1 MAQSLSGERHGG
13 LGRAASGFPLVA
25 LAAALWGTDAL
36 FRRGLALEL
45 PAAAVVFAEHS
56 VLVLLTLPLLVKAVP
71 ALRRFGWRDWLSIVL
86 IGFGASAT
94 ATILFTLSFA
104 YGDPTT
110 PLLLQKLQPLI
121 AVAGARLVLGE
132 RLMPRY
138 GLYFLLAVG
147 GAYLITFSDPL
158 SVSISQVTPALLAV
172 GAASLW
178 AMGTVLGRRLTAHVE
193 FGPLVALRVA
203 FGLPASAVILLALHG
218 PAGLTV
224 YRAGDASA
232 LLLLALIPGL
242 LSLLVYYRGLARTPA
257 AAATLAELAF
267 PLSAVVV
274 NYVAFGEAL
283 TATQWLGIGVLAG
296 TITVMG
302 VVGQRGAE
310 TMGVELPEPDGRLEP
325 AVGPAR

>member
-1 MAQSLSGERHGG
+1 MATQTRGEQRQG
-13 LGRAASGFPLVA
+13 LGRGASGFPLVA

-36 FRRGLALEL
+36 FRSGLASEL
-45 PAAAVVFAEHS
+45 PAAAVVFAEHA
-56 VLVLLTLPLLVKAVP
+56 VLVVLTLPLLAKAIP
-71 ALRRFGWRDWLSIVL
+71 ALRGFGWRDWLSIAL

-94 ATILFTLSFA
+94 ATILFTLAFS

-121 AVAGARLVLGE
+121 AVVGARIVLGE

-147 GAYLITFSDPL
+147 GAYLVSFSDPL
-158 SVSISQVTPALLAV
+158 DVSVTQAAPALLAV

-178 AMGTVLGRRLTAHVE
+178 AMGTVLGRRLSAQVP
-193 FGPLVALRVA
+193 FGPMVALRVA
-203 FGLPASAVILLALHG
+203 FGLPASAVILASLHG
-218 PAGLTV
+218 ASGFTV
-224 YRAGDASA
+224 YAADDLTA

-242 LSLLVYYRGLARTPA
+242 LSLLIYYRGLGRTPA

-274 NYVAFGEAL
+274 NYVAFGQTL
-283 TATQWLGIGVLAG
+283 TATQWLGIVMMAG

-302 VVGQRGAE
+302 IIGQRGAE
-310 TMGVELPEPDGRLEP
+310 TMGVELPEAEPGWEP
-325 AVGPAR
+325 AVDPAR